1 MRQIAA
7 WEMVLD
13 SKGWVERAPGPTC
26 FLGRSDA
33 TAGPFLQRVGLN
45 RHVSDQLFGTPP
57 AHEAGSTQPTGA
69 EPLAARMRPLSVD
82 DLVGQRHLI
91 QPGQALHE
99 ALTGAAP
106 HSMILYGPPGSGK
119 TTIARLVAH
128 AADAAFEEHSAVAV
142 GRPDAMKAIAAAR
155 ERLKTSGRRTIYF
168 LDEIHRFNKAQ
179 QDALLPAVEDG
190 SIILIGATTENP
202 YFEVNS
208 ALLSRSRLYV
218 LEALNTEDI
227 RALLERSLAET
238 RGLADE
244 FTATDEALDL
254 IAMRSGGDA
263 RTALTALETA
273 ALAARAQSTAVID
286 LPRAEDA
293 LQQRAVLYDKGGD
306 KHYNYA
312 SAFIKALRGSDPDAA
327 LYYMAAMLEGGED
340 PKFIARR
347 MVIFASED
355 VGNADPQAL
364 PLAMAAAQALDY
376 VGMPEARIN
385 LSQAATYL
393 ALAPRSNAAYKAGDA
408 AIAHVRKYGLNPP
421 PRYLQDSNVPGA
433 EELGAGEGYDYP
445 HDNPDQL
452 SDQRLLPDG
461 MQAKF
466 YTPSDRG
473 HERAMAERLRAA
485 EERRIK

>member
-1 MRQIAA
+1 
-7 WEMVLD
+7 
-13 SKGWVERAPGPTC
+13 
-26 FLGRSDA
+26 
-33 TAGPFLQRVGLN
+33 
-45 RHVSDQLFGTPP
+45 
-57 AHEAGSTQPTGA
+57 
-69 EPLAARMRPLSVD
+69 MRPKSVE
-82 DLVGQRHLI
+82 DLVGQQHLI
-91 QPGQALHE
+91 QLGQALHE

-128 AADAAFEEHSAVAV
+128 AADAAFEEHSAVVV
-142 GRPDAMKAIAAAR
+142 GRPDAIKAIAAAR
-155 ERLKTSGRRTIYF
+155 ERLQTSGRRTIYF

-202 YFEVNS
+202 YFEVNG
-208 ALLSRSRLYV
+208 ALLSRTRLYV
-218 LEALNTEDI
+218 LEPLTVEDVRELVE
-227 RALLERSLAET
+227 RALSDE
-238 RGLADE
+238 RGLAGEFNADE
-244 FTATDEALDL
+244 DAIEL
-254 IAMRSGGDA
+254 IAGRSSGDA
-263 RTALTALETA
+263 RTALAALETA
-273 ALAARAQSTAVID
+273 ALAAKAQGVDTID
-286 LPRAEDA
+286 LARAEDA
-293 LQQRAVLYDKGGD
+293 MQQRAVLYDKGGD

-312 SAFIKALRGSDPDAA
+312 SAFIKAMRGSDPDAA

-364 PLAMAAAQALDY
+364 PLAIAAAQALDY

-393 ALAPRSNAAYKAGDA
+393 ALAPRSNAAYKAGDL

-421 PRYLQDSNVPGA
+421 PQYLRDSNVPGA
-433 EELGAGEGYDYP
+433 DELGAGEGYDYP

-452 SDQRLLPDG
+452 SNQRLLPDG
-461 MQAKF
+461 MQAEF
-466 YTPSDRG
+466 YSPSDRG
-473 HERAMAERLRAA
+473 HESAMAERLRAA
-485 EERRIK
+485 KERRTK

>member
-1 MRQIAA
+1 M
-7 WEMVLD
+7 E
-13 SKGWVERAPGPTC
+13 G
-26 FLGRSDA
+26 
-33 TAGPFLQRVGLN
+33 
-45 RHVSDQLFGTPP
+45 QLFSSPEPSGS
-57 AHEAGSTQPTGA
+57 GSTQGTGN
-69 EPLAARMRPLSVD
+69 EPLAARMRPQGVQ
-82 DLVGQRHLI
+82 DLVGQSHLLK
-91 QPGQALHE
+91 PGQALHE

-128 AADAAFEEHSAVAV
+128 AADAAFEEHSAVVV
-142 GRPDAMKAIAAAR
+142 GRPDALKAIAAAR
-155 ERLKTSGRRTIYF
+155 ERLRTSGRRTIYF

-202 YFEVNS
+202 YFEVNN
-208 ALLSRSRLYV
+208 ALLSRCRLYV
-218 LEALNTEDI
+218 LESLDTEDV
-227 RALLERSLAET
+227 RALLERSLADT
-238 RGLADE
+238 RGLADS

-254 IAMRSGGDA
+254 IAARSGGDA

-273 ALAARAQSTAVID
+273 ALAARAHGTTEID
-286 LPRAEDA
+286 LASAEDA
-293 LQQRAVLYDKGGD
+293 MQQRAVLYDKGGD

-312 SAFIKALRGSDPDAA
+312 SAFIKSLRGSDPDAA

-355 VGNADPQAL
+355 IGNADPQAL

-376 VGMPEARIN
+376 VGLPEARIN
-385 LSQAATYL
+385 LSQAVTYL
-393 ALAPRSNAAYKAGDA
+393 ALAPRSNAAYNAGDA
-408 AIAHVRKYGLNPP
+408 AIAHVRKYGLQAPP
-421 PRYLQDSNVPGA
+421 LHLQDSNVPGA

-452 SDQRLLPDG
+452 SNQRLLPEG
-461 MQAKF
+461 MQAHF
-466 YTPSDRG
+466 YSPTDRG
-473 HERAMAERLRAA
+473 HEAEMAERLRAA
-485 EERRIK
+485 KERRNQ

>member
-1 MRQIAA
+1 
-7 WEMVLD
+7 V
-13 SKGWVERAPGPTC
+13 T
-26 FLGRSDA
+26 
-33 TAGPFLQRVGLN
+33 
-45 RHVSDQLFGTPP
+45 DQLF
-57 AHEAGSTQPTGA
+57 ETQAAASGAQQSTGA
-69 EPLAARMRPLSVD
+69 EPLAARMRPSGID
-82 DLVGQRHLI
+82 DLVGQGHLL

-106 HSMILYGPPGSGK
+106 HSMILYGPPGAGK
-119 TTIARLVAH
+119 TTIARLVAQS
-128 AADAAFEEHSAVAV
+128 ADAAFEEHSAVVV
-142 GRPDAMKAIAAAR
+142 GRPDAVKAIAAAR

-208 ALLSRSRLYV
+208 ALLSRTRLYV
-218 LEALNTEDI
+218 LEPLTEHDV
-227 RALLERSLAET
+227 RTVLERAITDE
-238 RGLADE
+238 RGLAGE

-263 RTALTALETA
+263 RTALTALDTA
-273 ALAARAQSTAVID
+273 AQAARAQQQTEID

-293 LQQRAVLYDKGGD
+293 MQQRAVVYDKGGD

-312 SAFIKALRGSDPDAA
+312 SAFIKSLRGSDPDAA

-355 VGNADPQAL
+355 IGNAAPGAL
-364 PLAMAAAQALDY
+364 TIAIAASQALDY

-385 LSQAATYL
+385 LGQAATYL
-393 ALAPRSNAAYKAGDA
+393 ALAPRSNRSYRAIDK
-408 AIAHVRKYGLNPP
+408 AIAHIRKNGMAPP

-433 EELGAGEGYDYP
+433 EELGQGDDYDYP
-445 HDNPDQL
+445 HDNEGQL
-452 SDQRLLPDG
+452 SEQRMLPDSVD
-461 MQAKF
+461 AVF
-466 YTPSDRG
+466 YEPSDRG
-473 HERAMAERLRAA
+473 HEAAMSERLKQARNSRG
-485 EERRIK
+485 EQ